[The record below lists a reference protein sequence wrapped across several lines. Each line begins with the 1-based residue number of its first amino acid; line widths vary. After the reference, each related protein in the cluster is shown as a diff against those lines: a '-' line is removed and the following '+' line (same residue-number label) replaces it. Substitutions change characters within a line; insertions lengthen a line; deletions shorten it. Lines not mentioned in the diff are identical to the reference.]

1 MELRGD
7 IVKSLRL
14 AKPWTQQ
21 QLSEV
26 CDVNLRTIQRV
37 ENQGS
42 ASLETIM
49 ALCVAFEVKREVL
62 FAVPKPD
69 EQTLQT
75 VANPRL
81 HFLIFAGGVMAGAL
95 ATLLFSLMLSA

>member
-14 AKPWTQQ
+14 SKQWTQQ

-62 FAVPKPD
+62 FAVPKP
-69 EQTLQT
+69 EENTLQT
-75 VANPRL
+75 VPNPRRYFVI
-81 HFLIFAGGVMAGAL
+81 FLGGVVVGAL
-95 ATLLFSLMLSA
+95 ATVVLSVILNP